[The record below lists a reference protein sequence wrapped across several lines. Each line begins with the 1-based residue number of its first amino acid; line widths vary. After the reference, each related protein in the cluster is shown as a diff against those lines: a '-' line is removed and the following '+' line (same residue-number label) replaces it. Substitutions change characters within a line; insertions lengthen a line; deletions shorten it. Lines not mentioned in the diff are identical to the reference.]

1 MRCRYFVSRLRGKH
15 CFYEENNFVYEAK
28 CNITVKRCGACERI
42 SIPRLRD
49 KSVNYF
55 HGTQTY
61 FKAVARTCMFRDTR
75 VSSLNIL
82 HFSVSSKKL
91 LKTFTSIF
99 KFSFFLRFL
108 LIKKERKKK
117 KSNLSFKT
125 KRKFKMGERI
135 YLLKKKG
142 KGEGKKG
149 EEKEGREKESR
160 LFYARIHGRPTM
172 TVPEN
177 SLGRFVALNT

>member
-75 VSSLNIL
+75 VLSLNIL

-135 YLLKKKG
+135 IYLLKKKG

-149 EEKEGREKESR
+149 KRKREERR
-160 LFYARIHGRPTM
+160 NRDYFTRAFMVDRR
-172 TVPEN
+172 
-177 SLGRFVALNT
+177 